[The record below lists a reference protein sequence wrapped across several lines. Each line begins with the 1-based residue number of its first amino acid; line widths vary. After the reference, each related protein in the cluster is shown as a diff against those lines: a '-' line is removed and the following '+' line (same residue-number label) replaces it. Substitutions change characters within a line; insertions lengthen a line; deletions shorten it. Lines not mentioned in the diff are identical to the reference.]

1 MYIKKAITG
10 LTKAEHLCY
19 FEIVLSSMLA
29 EKINAKGGY
38 AHIF

>member
-10 LTKAEHLCY
+10 LTKVEHLYY
-19 FEIVLSSMLA
+19 FETVLSSMLA
-29 EKINAKGGY
+29 EKINVKGWY